1 MQQLGQPFIRT
12 LAMCRFTDTAPPPF
26 ASDPP
31 ARNPG
36 QPLDLE
42 WLADTQVE
50 EVAITA
56 QAAKID
62 ETCEGTGAH
71 HADWL
76 IRALQCM
83 DLTTLAGD
91 DTPARV
97 QALCET
103 ARNPLPADLA
113 GRFGEGDVTVA
124 AICVYHAMIPA
135 ALATL
140 AGSDIPVAAVSAGFP
155 AGLSSRRARVAEVE
169 DSVAAGARE
178 IDVVIPRYLARAGD
192 STALYDDIRALR
204 RACGAA
210 HLKCIL
216 SVGELGD
223 LTTVARASLTAMMAG
238 ADVVKTSTGK
248 EAINATLPAA
258 LTMLDTIQTYH
269 ARTGYRIGF
278 KPAGGISTARAALPY
293 MAATHDRLGPDW
305 LNPGLFRF
313 GASSLLN
320 DIRAS
325 LAVL

>member
-1 MQQLGQPFIRT
+1 MH
-12 LAMCRFTDTAPPPF
+12 RFTDTAPPPF
-26 ASDPP
+26 APDPP

-42 WLADTQVE
+42 WLADAQVE
-50 EVAITA
+50 ETAITA
-56 QAAKID
+56 QAEKID
-62 ETCEGTGAH
+62 ASCDGAGAH
-71 HADWL
+71 HAEWL
-76 IRALQCM
+76 IRAIQCM

-91 DTPARV
+91 DTPVRV

-103 ARNPLPADLA
+103 ARAPLAADLA
-113 GRFGEGDVTVA
+113 GWFGAGGLTVGA
-124 AICVYHAMIPA
+124 VCVYHAMIPT
-135 ALATL
+135 ALAAL
-140 AGSDIPVAAVSAGFP
+140 AGSDIPIAAVSAGFP
-155 AGLSSRRARVAEVE
+155 AGLSSPRARLAEVE
-169 DSVAAGARE
+169 DSVAAGACE
-178 IDVVIPRYLARAGD
+178 IDVVIPRYLALTGD
-192 STALYDDIRALR
+192 FTALYDDIRTLR
-204 RACGAA
+204 AACGDA

-248 EAINATLPAA
+248 EATNATLPAA
-258 LTMLDTIQTYH
+258 LTMLDTIHAYH

-293 MAATHDRLGPDW
+293 MAAAHSRLGPDW
-305 LNPGLFRF
+305 LQPALFRF

-325 LAVL
+325 LAAL

>member
-1 MQQLGQPFIRT
+1 MR
-12 LAMCRFTDTAPPPF
+12 RFTDLAPPPLV
-26 ASDPP
+26 SEPP

-42 WLADTQVE
+42 WLADTQAGE
-50 EVAITA
+50 AAIAA
-56 QAAKID
+56 QAANID
-62 ETCEGTGAH
+62 ASCDGVGAH
-71 HADWL
+71 HAQWL
-76 IRALQCM
+76 IRAIQCV

-91 DTPARV
+91 DTPGRV
-97 QALCET
+97 RALCET
-103 ARNPLPADLA
+103 ARAPLPFELA
-113 GRFGEGDVTVA
+113 ERFGAGGLTVGA
-124 AICVYHAMIPA
+124 VCVYHAMIPSACA
-135 ALATL
+135 AL
-140 AGSDIPVAAVSAGFP
+140 AGSDIPIAAVSAGFP
-155 AGLSSRRARVAEVE
+155 AGLSSPRARLAEVE

-178 IDVVIPRYLARAGD
+178 IDVVIPRYLALSGD
-192 STALYDDIRALR
+192 WPALYDDIRTLR
-204 RACGAA
+204 AACGDA

-248 EAINATLPAA
+248 EATNATLPAA
-258 LTMLDTIQTYH
+258 LTMLDTIHAYH
-269 ARTGYRIGF
+269 VRTGYRIGF

-305 LNPGLFRF
+305 LQPALFRF

-325 LAVL
+325 LAAL